1 MMRITVRIDDSYEQK
16 IKTIQQRTQLNTTDI
31 IKQAIDL
38 MYEKAEL
45 SAKEK
50 NRDLLAKLAGIG
62 HGPEDGS
69 VNYKRYVAEYIDEK
83 FDHR

>member
-1 MMRITVRIDDSYEQK
+1 MRITVRIDDSYEQK
-16 IKTIQQRTQLNTTDI
+16 IKVIQQRTQLNTTDV

-38 MYEKAEL
+38 MYEKAES

-50 NRDLLAKLAGIG
+50 NRELLAKLAGIG

-69 VNYKRYVAEYIDEK
+69 VNYKRYIAEYIDEK
-83 FDHR
+83 FNHR

>member
-1 MMRITVRIDDSYEQK
+1 MRITVRIDDSYEQK
-16 IKTIQQRTQLNTTDI
+16 IKVIQQRTQLNTTDV

-38 MYEKAEL
+38 MYEQAEL

-50 NRDLLAKLAGIG
+50 NRELLVKLAGIG

-69 VNYKRYVAEYIDEK
+69 VNYKRYIAEYIDEK
-83 FDHR
+83 FNHR

>member
-1 MMRITVRIDDSYEQK
+1 MRITVRIDDSYEQK
-16 IKTIQQRTQLNTTDI
+16 IKAIQQRTQLNTTDI

-38 MYEKAEL
+38 MYEKTES

-50 NRDLLAKLAGIG
+50 NRELLAKLAGIG

-69 VNYKRYVAEYIDEK
+69 VNYKRHIVEYIDEK
-83 FDHR
+83 FNHR

>member
-1 MMRITVRIDDSYEQK
+1 MRITVRIDDSYEQK
-16 IKTIQQRTQLNTTDI
+16 IKVIQQRTQLNTTDV

-45 SAKEK
+45 STKEK
-50 NRDLLAKLAGIG
+50 NRELLAKLAGIG

-69 VNYKRYVAEYIDEK
+69 VNYKHYVAEYIDEK
-83 FDHR
+83 FNHR

>member
-1 MMRITVRIDDSYEQK
+1 MRITVRIDDSYEQK
-16 IKTIQQRTQLNTTDI
+16 IKVIQQRTHLNTTDV

-50 NRDLLAKLAGIG
+50 NQKLIEMLAGSAK
-62 HGPEDGS
+62 GPEDLS
-69 VNYKRYVAEYIDEK
+69 TTYKVYLDQGWEEK
-83 FDHR
+83 HGIK

>member
-1 MMRITVRIDDSYEQK
+1 MRITVRIDDSYEQK
-16 IKTIQQRTQLNTTDI
+16 IKIIQQRMQLNTTDV
-31 IKQAIDL
+31 IKQGIDL

-50 NRDLLAKLAGIG
+50 NRELLAKLAGIG

-69 VNYKRYVAEYIDEK
+69 VNYKRYIAEYIDEK
-83 FDHR
+83 FNHR

>member
-1 MMRITVRIDDSYEQK
+1 MRITVRIDDSYEQK
-16 IKTIQQRTQLNTTDI
+16 IKVIQQRTQLNTTDV

-38 MYEKAEL
+38 MYEQAEL

-50 NRDLLAKLAGIG
+50 NRELLAKLAGIG

-69 VNYKRYVAEYIDEK
+69 VNYKRYIAECIDEK
-83 FDHR
+83 FNHR